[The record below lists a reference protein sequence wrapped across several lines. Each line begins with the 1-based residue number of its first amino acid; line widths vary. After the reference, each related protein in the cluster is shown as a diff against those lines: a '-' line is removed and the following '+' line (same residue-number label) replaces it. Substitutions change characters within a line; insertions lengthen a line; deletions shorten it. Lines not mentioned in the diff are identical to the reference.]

1 MNALKYIGL
10 LALIIGVLI
19 LAVPF
24 LTAGTVGNTSL
35 ILGIVLVIGGY
46 LSHIFLNKIFE

>member
-10 LALIIGVLI
+10 VALIIGVLI

-24 LTAGTVGNTSL
+24 LTVGVVSNTSL
-35 ILGIVLVIGGY
+35 ILGLVLVVVGY
-46 LSHIFLNKIFE
+46 LSHIVLNKMFE